1 MWREVRLYLLYGVTV
16 LALLGWAEYRGWSPF
31 GPGRPGAA
39 GPRSVRDNPGA
50 YRPHYS
56 GGGRYVGGK

>member
-1 MWREVRLYLLYGVTV
+1 MRGIRGYLLYSMTV
-16 LALLGWAEYRGWSPF
+16 LSLLGFAEYRGWSPF
-31 GPGRPGAA
+31 GPARPTA
-39 GPRSVRDNPGA
+39 GPRSVRNNPGA

>member
-1 MWREVRLYLLYGVTV
+1 MLRGVRGYVLYGVTV
-16 LALLGWAEYRGWSPF
+16 LALLGMAEHRGWSPF
-31 GPGRPGAA
+31 GPARPGA